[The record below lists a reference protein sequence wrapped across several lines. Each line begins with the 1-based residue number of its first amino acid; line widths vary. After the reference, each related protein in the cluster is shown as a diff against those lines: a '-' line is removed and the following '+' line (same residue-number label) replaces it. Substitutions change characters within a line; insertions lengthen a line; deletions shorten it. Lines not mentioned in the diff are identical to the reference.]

1 MPDTHRARRFGRDV
15 VVIGGCAARPDG
27 IPRPRP
33 AEDGQPAVAPAPS
46 GQGRPARR
54 LRRPA
59 PAWRPVL
66 ASRAAWPAAWLA
78 AGALLFSC
86 YLQISRTVPADS
98 DGAANALQAWDM
110 LHGNLLLRGWRLSDV
125 SFYTTELPQYMLIEL
140 ARGLHPDVV
149 HVAGATTFTLLV
161 LLAALLARGRQRG
174 REATARMVLA
184 AGIMLAPQ
192 LGSGVYVLMLD
203 PDHAGTAVLVLL
215 VWLLLDRAP
224 RRWYVPVAAAA
235 LLAWA
240 LIADSLVMIT
250 GVLPL
255 LTACGV
261 RCYQGIVARRQP
273 PGAWWFELSLAA
285 GALIA
290 AVAAKAALALI
301 ASAGGFRVWPVG
313 SELASYAEL
322 PRHLLLAGQG
332 LLLLFGADFFGHNL
346 GLVAVLAMLHWIGLG
361 LAAWAACIA
370 VRRFARGGLVEQ
382 VLVAAVAINLAAYV
396 SGSRAA
402 DIHSTREIAAVLP
415 FGAVLAARLLARR
428 LDAAGL
434 TPALLLALTG
444 YLACLSREMAQP
456 AQPAQGQQLAGW
468 LAAHHLDYGLA
479 GYWQAASTTVA
490 SGGTIR
496 VVPVDSGHETVTRGG
511 WETAASW
518 YDPRQ
523 HTATFVVLP
532 PGAPGIA
539 YPWSFDVRAAFG
551 QPARIYAAGPYT
563 VLVWNRNLLAG
574 LR

>member
-1 MPDTHRARRFGRDV
+1 MMTAPGPAPPRPGRP
-15 VVIGGCAARPDG
+15 ARPDE

-33 AEDGQPAVAPAPS
+33 AENGQPAAAPALPDP
-46 GQGRPARR
+46 RPARR

-59 PAWRPVL
+59 L
-66 ASRAAWPAAWLA
+66 AWLA
-78 AGALLFSC
+78 GLASHRAARRATAPAGWLTAGALLFSC
-86 YLQISRTVPADS
+86 YLQISRTVPVDS

-140 ARGLHPDVV
+140 ARGLRPDVV
-149 HVAGATTFTLLV
+149 HMAGAITFTLLV
-161 LLAALLARGRQRG
+161 LLAALLARGRRRG
-174 REATARMVLA
+174 REATVRMVIA
-184 AGIMLAPQ
+184 GGIMLAPQ

-203 PDHAGTAVLVLL
+203 PDHAGTSVPVLL

-224 RRWYVPVAAAA
+224 RRWYVPVAATA

-255 LTACGV
+255 LTACGA
-261 RCYQGIVARRQP
+261 RCYQEIVAKRRS
-273 PGAWWFELSLAA
+273 PGPRWFELSLAA

-332 LLLLFGADFFGHNL
+332 LLLLFGADFFGHHL
-346 GLVAVLAMLHWIGLG
+346 GLVAALAMLHWVGLG
-361 LAAWAACIA
+361 LVAWAACVA
-370 VRRFARGGLVEQ
+370 VRRFADCGLVEQ

-396 SGSRAA
+396 SGTRAA

-415 FGAVLAARLLARR
+415 FGAALAARLLARR
-428 LDAAGL
+428 LDAASL

-444 YLACLSREMAQP
+444 YLACLSREIAQP
-456 AQPAQGQQLAGW
+456 AQPAQGQQLASW

-490 SGGTIR
+490 SGGTIH
-496 VVPVDSGHETVTRGG
+496 VVPVDSGNETITRGG

-518 YDPRQ
+518 YDPLR

-574 LR
+574 LH